1 MSAHD
6 GIILA
11 MAKDGM
17 VDRRMTRHLWVTVV
31 LVALLI
37 PVLVIGGNSASADT
51 SYDTEELQFLQLIN
65 DYRQQ
70 NGLGPLILSDTLTE
84 SSEHHSHDMAQYGF
98 FAHNTVASSYYT
110 AGSQPWDRMVA
121 EGYDYNTY
129 KGENIATGYDTAER
143 VFQAWRESPSH
154 NAAMLD
160 GHYRVIGVAR
170 LYAPSSSHHWYWTTD
185 FGGYVDPTSH
195 GPGDL
200 PQETESQPPQDPPE
214 KEPRK
219 DEGGMENGSMN
230 TQAVWR
236 QRARDG
242 ADLILDE
249 GYARLGGYDDGIDD
263 LSQKIVVGKVTT
275 LVYGLRI
282 KTEERRHPSDRLV
295 VRVTNE
301 DGEQLAVL
309 RRYTDEDAGEW
320 RRPKVDL
327 SRFAGRT
334 VYLSFHVVTD
344 EADLTTFYLDNV
356 DLKRGTENLSS
367 ESSG

>member
-1 MSAHD
+1 
-6 GIILA
+6 
-11 MAKDGM
+11 MAKAGQLE
-17 VDRRMTRHLWVTVV
+17 RRTTRYWWVMAA

-37 PVLVIGGNSASADT
+37 PVLGIGGNPASADP
-51 SYDTEELQFLQLIN
+51 SYDSDELQFLQLIN

-70 NGLGPLILSDTLTE
+70 NGVGPLILSDTLTM
-84 SSEHHSHDMAQYGF
+84 SSEHHSQDMARYAF
-98 FAHNTVASSYYT
+98 FAHNTVASSYY
-110 AGSQPWDRMVA
+110 ARGSQPWDRMVA
-121 EGYDYNTY
+121 EGYAYNTY
-129 KGENIATGYDTAER
+129 KGENIATGYDTAEE

-154 NAAMLD
+154 NEAMLD
-160 GHYRVIGVAR
+160 GHYRVIGIAR
-170 LYAPSSSHHWYWTTD
+170 LYAPSSNHHWYWTTD

-195 GPGDL
+195 GPGQS
-200 PQETESQPPQDPPE
+200 PQAQETESQPPKDPPE
-214 KEPRK
+214 KKPRK

-242 ADLILDE
+242 ADLILEE

-263 LSQKIVVGKVTT
+263 LSQKITVGKETR
-275 LVYGLRI
+275 LIYGLRI

-301 DGEQLAVL
+301 DGKQLAVL
-309 RRYTDEDAGEW
+309 RRYTDEDAGER

-334 VYLSFHVVTD
+334 VHLSFHVVTD
-344 EADLTTFYLDNV
+344 EADLTTFYVDNV
-356 DLKRGTENLSS
+356 ILERG
-367 ESSG
+367 